1 MPVMCWRRQS
11 ECFSLYSNMYV
22 QHVTILCCPKPIN
35 HKQQSVWNEF
45 DQIKLFSYLCWK
57 RTSLFIQFNV
67 WLAIRKYLVASLMIN
82 LLIQYLLALSC
93 KRNTLSALSNC
104 CLVNDCLFS
113 MTLALIMLDMRHISL
128 SVPLHISLQWLWLKP
143 LCASLLLYLCLPQR
157 VLVLLFS
164 FLLSLQRGFQCSLYV
179 IHEDDE

>member
-1 MPVMCWRRQS
+1 MPVMCWRHQS

-22 QHVTILCCPKPIN
+22 QHVAILCCPKPIN

-45 DQIKLFSYLCWK
+45 DQVKLFLHICS
-57 RTSLFIQFNV
+57 SLFIKFIV

-82 LLIQYLLALSC
+82 LLIQYLLAISC
-93 KRNTLSALSNC
+93 KRKTLSALSNC

-128 SVPLHISLQWLWLKP
+128 SVPLYISLQWLWLKP
-143 LCASLLLYLCLPQR
+143 LCASVLLYLCLPQK

-164 FLLSLQRGFQCSLYV
+164 FLLSLQRGFHYSLYV